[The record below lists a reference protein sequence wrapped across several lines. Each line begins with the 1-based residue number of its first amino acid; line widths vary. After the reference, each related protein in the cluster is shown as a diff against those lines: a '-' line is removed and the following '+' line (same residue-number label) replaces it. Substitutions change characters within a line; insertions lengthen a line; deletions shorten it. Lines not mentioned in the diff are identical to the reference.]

1 MDSFLKHLI
10 TRRCVAMFANSVA
23 LANPFPYAGFMVLHY
38 GMTADETEV
47 GFYAGWIMTA
57 RGPR

>member
-1 MDSFLKHLI
+1 
-10 TRRCVAMFANSVA
+10 MFANSVA